1 MGKYYATIKLY
12 VDLFDADDW
21 SGADKIVSGYVDELA
36 KFGGS
41 LTWCEV
47 DWVTEIEEEVK

>member
-36 KFGGS
+36 KCGGS

-47 DWVTEIEEEVK
+47 DWVTEIEEEDK